1 MNVIMKRYYLVYGVV
16 CALIPLINGAPGG
29 RGHAAGTTTYDQKQT
44 GKYNIHLNI
53 KDVAIIAV
61 GSESLSGGIGDA
73 GSFYEDYYDYDVNDF
88 TINPISAA
96 LGVTTKKPKPS
107 LNVTSIQDILN
118 LSGNKPDAT
127 MKPAMVMVVSGVSED
142 SDSPD
147 QIDDDDDDDELDV
160 GPLLSANNHG
170 ISNQKPEV
178 KPTEK
183 PEQKPSNQALAGQSQ
198 SDKPALNKTQSVVIL
213 SNASDANSTAASSNH
228 PFEGIT
234 ISTSSLSTE
243 SPIPPPVPS
252 TNTIIEDDG
261 SQIPVHIIMEPV
273 LQPKVRQSNNNPSH
287 RLNNRIHKNGA
298 VGGEPIGQANISGRV
313 HNVAGRVKARRN
325 TQNDEARC
333 GRNQMLDRQ
342 GRCQSRRSDIAS

>member
-1 MNVIMKRYYLVYGVV
+1 MKKYFLVCGVV
-16 CALIPLINGAPGG
+16 CALMPSIYGAPGG
-29 RGHAAGTTTYDQKQT
+29 RGHPAGTTTYDQKQS

-88 TINPISAA
+88 TISPISAA
-96 LGVTTKKPKPS
+96 LGVTTKKPKP
-107 LNVTSIQDILN
+107 NVTSIQDILN
-118 LSGNKPDAT
+118 LSANKPDPT
-127 MKPAMVMVVSGVSED
+127 MKPAVVMVVSGVSED

-147 QIDDDDDDDELDV
+147 QIDDDDDDDLEMV
-160 GPLLSANNHG
+160 SLLGSNNHDV
-170 ISNQKPEV
+170 SNQKPQV
-178 KPTEK
+178 KPTQK
-183 PEQKPSNQALAGQSQ
+183 PEQKPPNPVLAGHAQTE
-198 SDKPALNKTQSVVIL
+198 KPATNKTQSVVIL
-213 SNASDANSTAASSNH
+213 SNADDDANSTATLNKQK
-228 PFEGIT
+228 FEGIT

-243 SPIPPPVPS
+243 SPVPPIPS

-273 LQPKVRQSNNNPSH
+273 LQPKVRQSNNNNNNNPSH

-298 VGGEPIGQANISGRV
+298 VGGGELNGQANTSARV
-313 HNVAGRVKARRN
+313 NNVSGRVKARRN
-325 TQNDEARC
+325 AQNGEARRC

-342 GRCQSRRSDIAS
+342 GRCQSRRSGL